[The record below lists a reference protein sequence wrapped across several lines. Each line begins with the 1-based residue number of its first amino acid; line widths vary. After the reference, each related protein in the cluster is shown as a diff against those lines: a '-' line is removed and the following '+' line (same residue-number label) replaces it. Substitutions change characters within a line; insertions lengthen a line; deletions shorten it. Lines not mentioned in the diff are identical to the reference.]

1 MEVSLNMNGYT
12 EEFMQALE
20 SFMKVTSSSSSSS
33 SSSPSSSKQEQ
44 LTLNNQTGPI
54 GLNQLT
60 PIQILQ
66 IQRELHL
73 RQNQTR
79 RRGGSAH
86 NLHLLNAKPT
96 LMKKTDVTR
105 PVKLHRG
112 VRQRHWGKW
121 VAEIRLP
128 KTRTRLWLG
137 TFETA
142 DEAALAYDQAA
153 RKIRGENARLNF
165 PNNKEYK
172 ETLSPTVN
180 AKIASIFNS
189 SDLPMRELKKPA
201 KTEEGFF
208 GFQYTGPK
216 PDQERE
222 FPDIFGYESGSS
234 HESNITLL
242 NFSSEWI
249 KENESFCI
257 GLQKYPSL
265 EIDWEAI
272 DKLSESV

>member
-1 MEVSLNMNGYT
+1 MEVALNMNGYT

-20 SFMKVTSSSSSSS
+20 SFMKVTTSSS
-33 SSSPSSSKQEQ
+33 SSSPSSSKQEP
-44 LTLNNQTGPI
+44 LAPNNQSGPI

-60 PIQILQ
+60 PTQILQ

-73 RQNQTR
+73 RQNQAH
-79 RRGGSAH
+79 RRGDSAH
-86 NLHLLNAKPT
+86 NLHLLNAKPV
-96 LMKKTDVTR
+96 LMKKTDVTT
-105 PVKLHRG
+105 PVKLYRG

-142 DEAALAYDQAA
+142 EDAALAYDEAA

-165 PNNKEYK
+165 PNNGEYRQ
-172 ETLSPTVN
+172 TLSPTVN
-180 AKIASIFNS
+180 AKIESIFNT
-189 SDLPMRELKKPA
+189 SDLPMHELKKPA
-201 KTEEGFF
+201 KTEEGFI
-208 GFQYTGPK
+208 GFHYTGHK

-222 FPDIFGYESGSS
+222 IPDIFGYGSGSS
-234 HESNITLL
+234 PESNITLL

-249 KENESFCI
+249 KEDQSFCI